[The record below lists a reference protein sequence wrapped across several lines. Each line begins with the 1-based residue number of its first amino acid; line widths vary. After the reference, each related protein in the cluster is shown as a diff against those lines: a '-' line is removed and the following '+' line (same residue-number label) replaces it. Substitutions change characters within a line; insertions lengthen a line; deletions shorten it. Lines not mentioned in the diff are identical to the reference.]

1 MKLAQTNN
9 AVFVRNN
16 NPAVINVTTEPTN
29 PSELVAISRK
39 VFGSRKTLDVQF
51 RKSQLNALI
60 KFLDENRKEI
70 VKALNEDLRKHV
82 QEAVGTEIEPV
93 LNDCR
98 HTIFDLDSWARPK
111 KQEKR
116 IINLLDTVYNY
127 SDPYGT
133 VLIIGAWNYPLLL
146 TLNPLIGALAAGNCV
161 ILKPS
166 ELSPHT
172 AELLSRLLPKYLDP
186 EVVQVT
192 LGGIPETNELL
203 KERFDYIFFTGST
216 AVGKIVYKAAAEHL
230 TPVTLE
236 LGGKSPVYLDNTGNM
251 EQAARRILWGRFLNS
266 GQTCVSPDYILCT
279 AEVQNEFIEASKK
292 VLETFYGPNPLLAP
306 DLSKIVT
313 ERHFNR
319 LLNLIQSEKV
329 AIGGVYDK
337 ANRLI
342 APTILRDVSPN
353 DPVMQEEI
361 FGPILPILVV
371 KNVDEAIDYINVRDK
386 PLALYIFS
394 KNKDVQN
401 KILKFTSAGGVAI
414 NDTVSHLITE
424 NIPFGGVGAS
434 GMGAYHGKEGFDTF
448 SHKKG
453 VLIKDVSSLT
463 DFGLE
468 MRYPP
473 YSEKKTSMMN
483 FLLKKRKGINIDRLQ
498 NFIIFIFGML
508 FAYLIMYLKKIN

>member
-1 MKLAQTNN
+1 M
-9 AVFVRNN
+9 F
-16 NPAVINVTTEPTN
+16 I
-29 PSELVAISRK
+29 IS
-39 VFGSRKTLDVQF
+39 
-51 RKSQLNALI
+51 
-60 KFLDENRKEI
+60 
-70 VKALNEDLRKHV
+70 
-82 QEAVGTEIEPV
+82 
-93 LNDCR
+93 
-98 HTIFDLDSWARPK
+98 
-111 KQEKR
+111 
-116 IINLLDTVYNY
+116 
-127 SDPYGT
+127 
-133 VLIIGAWNYPLLL
+133 
-146 TLNPLIGALAAGNCV
+146 GALAAGNCV

-203 KERFDYIFFTGST
+203 KEKFDYIFFTGST

-292 VLETFYGPNPLLAP
+292 VLESFYGPNPLLAP

-319 LLNLIQSEKV
+319 LLNLIQPEKV

-463 DFGLE
+463 DLGLE

-473 YSEKKTSMMN
+473 YSEKKTSMIN